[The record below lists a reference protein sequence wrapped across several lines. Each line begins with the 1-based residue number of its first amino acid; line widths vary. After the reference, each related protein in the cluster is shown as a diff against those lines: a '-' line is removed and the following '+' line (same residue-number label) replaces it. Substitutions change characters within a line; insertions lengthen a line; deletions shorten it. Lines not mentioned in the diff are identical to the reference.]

1 MRLSLQKGARAA
13 LFSAAW
19 QEIRVTPAI
28 LRTWILVLAGML
40 VAAIVLFFGYGRWQ
54 SRRFG
59 RDLPV
64 GLGTTVQQSTEGFTH
79 SESRGGHTIYTL
91 HASKAV
97 QFKSDGHAELHD
109 VSITLYGA
117 QGAPANR
124 IYGSDFDWDPV
135 NGVARATGEV
145 QIDFQGTATPG
156 PQGGKTPADGG
167 DSRSTVHVKTS
178 GLVFNQKTG
187 LASTPEKI
195 EFRLAEAAGSAT
207 GASFDS
213 QTGVVILTADVAFN
227 SSVGGS
233 PLAVRAHHAQFDR
246 TSRLLFL
253 LQDVTDYADSHSSSD
268 EATVSF
274 RSDGSAYKIEAL
286 GHVVLTSSDGQQINT
301 RIAHIDLGPKSEP
314 EQAILDGGLLY
325 VANNP
330 ARLLHGSASSG
341 TLSFGPG
348 PQPTIRHAQL
358 RSIVSVV
365 DEEKMQP
372 QNPGVGKSPQNAT
385 ESTTRQ
391 VQASQ
396 VDIDFAP
403 GLQHS
408 PVAEHILAAG
418 TARLN
423 IHQIYA
429 KTPPQ
434 DTTVQGDQLFAT
446 LSDGEVLSS
455 LRGTG
460 HTSLVL
466 VSPNGV
472 KQSSTGDNLLL
483 TFAPPPLAPK
493 SAGKP
498 GKGKPPTPAP
508 QPAAQLQS
516 AVQLGNVTLVQETP
530 AAGQVASGA
539 AATPPGSP
547 APAVTT
553 ATAQRAAYDAASQL
567 VQLSGDPRIRDANGE
582 LAAASIEVERTTGN
596 ANATG
601 GVKATYRQSSGQ
613 QTMAFTGAGPVH
625 VVADH
630 AHLDHAADLT
640 TFYGKARE
648 QARLWQGSDSVAAPV
663 LELSRAHATLA
674 AHGLSG
680 DAAAVNA
687 VITSSSSTTSG
698 TAAKATPPAAA
709 VQPSVV
715 RLQSRTL
722 FYAEAEHKAVF
733 SGDVVAQTSSG
744 LLRSSFMDV
753 YFTVADGQNAHA
765 AVAQPPGKALAQQS
779 SQVSRI
785 VARGGVRLEQP
796 GRKGT
801 GDELTYTAQDGKF
814 VLVGTSTV
822 PPRLTDQVRG
832 TVTGASLIFNDR
844 DDSVIVS
851 GGSSKAVTQTRVA
864 K

>member
-1 MRLSLQKGARAA
+1 
-13 LFSAAW
+13 
-19 QEIRVTPAI
+19 
-28 LRTWILVLAGML
+28 
-40 VAAIVLFFGYGRWQ
+40 VAAIALFLGHGRWQ
-54 SRRFG
+54 NRRLG
-59 RDLPV
+59 HDLPV
-64 GLGTTVQQSTEGFTH
+64 RLGTSVQQSTEGFTH

-135 NGVARATGEV
+135 HGVARAMGEV

-156 PQGGKTPADGG
+156 PQGGKTTADDG
-167 DSRSTVHVKTS
+167 DSKSTVHVKTS

-213 QTGVVILTADVAFN
+213 QTGVVILTADVTFN

-274 RSDGSAYKIEAL
+274 RSDGSAYQVEAR
-286 GHVVLTSSDGQQINT
+286 GHVILTGSDGQQINT
-301 RIAHIDLGPKSEP
+301 RMTHIDLGPKSEP
-314 EQAILDGGLLY
+314 EQAILDGGVLY
-325 VANNP
+325 VANNA
-330 ARLLHGSASSG
+330 ARILHGSASSG

-365 DEEKMQP
+365 DEEKMQAENPGAGKAP
-372 QNPGVGKSPQNAT
+372 QNPT

-396 VDIDFAP
+396 VDVDFATGP
-403 GLQHS
+403 QRS
-408 PVAEHILAAG
+408 PVAEHILAVG
-418 TARLN
+418 DARLN

-446 LSDGEVLSS
+446 LGAGEVLSS

-466 VSPNGV
+466 LSPNGV

-483 TFAPPPLAPK
+483 TFAPPPPVPK
-493 SAGKP
+493 SAVKP
-498 GKGKPPTPAP
+498 GIGKPPTAAA

-530 AAGQVASGA
+530 AAVKVASGA
-539 AATPPGSP
+539 AATPPGGP
-547 APAVTT
+547 PPTVTT
-553 ATAQRAAYDAASQL
+553 ATGQRAAYDAASQL

-582 LAAASIEVERTTGN
+582 LSAALIEVERVTGN
-596 ANATG
+596 ANATS

-613 QTMAFTGAGPVH
+613 QNVAFAASGPVH

-630 AHLDHAADLT
+630 AHLDHVTELT

-674 AHGLSG
+674 AHGLAG
-680 DAAAVNA
+680 DAQAVNA
-687 VITSSSSTTSG
+687 VFTSSSSTSSG
-698 TAAKATPPAAA
+698 SGAKATPPAGAG
-709 VQPSVV
+709 QPPVV

-722 FYAEAEHKAVF
+722 FYAEMEHKAVF
-733 SGDVVAQTSSG
+733 SGGVVAQTSSG
-744 LLRSSFMDV
+744 LMRSSFMDV
-753 YFTVADGQNAHA
+753 YFTVVDGQSVHA
-765 AVAQPPGKALAQQS
+765 TVTQPPGKTPDQQS
-779 SQVSRI
+779 SQVSKI
-785 VARGGVRLEQP
+785 VARGGVQLEQP

-822 PPRLTDQVRG
+822 PPRLADQIRG

-851 GGSSKAVTQTRVA
+851 GGSSKAVTQTRVV